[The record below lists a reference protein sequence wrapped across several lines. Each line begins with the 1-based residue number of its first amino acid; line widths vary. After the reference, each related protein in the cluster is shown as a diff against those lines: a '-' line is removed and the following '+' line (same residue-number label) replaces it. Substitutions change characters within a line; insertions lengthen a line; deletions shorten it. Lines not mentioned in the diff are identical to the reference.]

1 MEALDMLEKRIDAL
15 NSVLG
20 CDRQDSETRGEDL
33 TEALISAN
41 TLITSATS
49 GRSQISEVMKRSN
62 ELETYLDPSFLDDN
76 QQLKAKEVYI
86 NTVANEL
93 AQNFETL
100 QKIKQLEP
108 TLGAEYFRNIPD
120 VSGKLKDMNGELSN
134 CKQQNE
140 MIEESLAVAMQR
152 FSEIQSGIQNA
163 LKEMTDR
170 IDTIEGKVK
179 NAKKKD
185 VDVETTSSNQE
196 PENPLPLRKQLK
208 NK

>member
-152 FSEIQSGIQNA
+152 FSEIQNGIQNA